1 MEEGHRHH
9 QRDRVNDE
17 DDDEREEEEEER
29 TGGRG
34 RRTLNLFS
42 FDRGGEEEKNE
53 ITAQNA
59 DLVNRVA
66 LVTGCTS
73 GIGKQ
78 VVLDLAL
85 AGAKV
90 VFGCRN
96 LKKAG
101 EVKREMMEKFPHLD
115 LVVMEGVALDVSSGE
130 SIAKFAQRFNE
141 TIGELDVLVN
151 NAGVASEKG
160 YERETGVSKLVW
172 TNFLGPAVLM
182 LSLNESFQR
191 AIGRRQFANCV
202 FVASVCHRFGKI
214 EGADMCNKFLY
225 NEKFGSYSD
234 TKLACVAFA
243 NEVEYRW
250 GARGVRCSSVDP
262 GAVRTPIFS
271 SVRLLRFLPLACL
284 RRMCYAPAEDGAR
297 AVTIAALNPFA
308 PQNAS
313 LNATPQMRRMDQ
325 GARHFSR
332 GLFAG
337 RFVQK
342 YGPGKFPSSVE
353 VRNSDGD
360 DSTPQSL
367 DAFFLN
373 LRRFRWHVHAL
384 FFAIGV
390 IAISLVDW
398 PLRKFFKG
406 QKFDGTKVVE
416 SSEASYDP
424 VLGTELWE
432 IAKEFSGVV
441 EPAYGE
447 RFTSNDMFSEEFLE
461 QLFPN
466 ELSMEEH
473 LKVMEET
480 ATNLGIE
487 MKHIDATKLRKKDKG
502 DSDANDGSDSDG
514 KSVKTKKKKH
524 KRSGSFFRR
533 SQENLTKID

>member
-1 MEEGHRHH
+1 MEEGHQHH

-34 RRTLNLFS
+34 RRTLNLFA

-360 DSTPQSL
+360 
-367 DAFFLN
+367 
-373 LRRFRWHVHAL
+373 
-384 FFAIGV
+384 
-390 IAISLVDW
+390 
-398 PLRKFFKG
+398 
-406 QKFDGTKVVE
+406 E
-416 SSEASYDP
+416 S
-424 VLGTELWE
+424 VT
-432 IAKEFSGVV
+432 
-441 EPAYGE
+441 
-447 RFTSNDMFSEEFLE
+447 
-461 QLFPN
+461 
-466 ELSMEEH
+466 
-473 LKVMEET
+473 
-480 ATNLGIE
+480 
-487 MKHIDATKLRKKDKG
+487 
-502 DSDANDGSDSDG
+502 
-514 KSVKTKKKKH
+514 
-524 KRSGSFFRR
+524 
-533 SQENLTKID
+533 